1 MTRAD
6 RMGDMGEV
14 TSGQLREKAE
24 QVGQSIRDMA
34 EAARDTGREQID
46 RAKERAV
53 EYYEEGREHVR
64 LWGENVEA
72 YVQEQPLRALL
83 IAAGVGLLLGVM
95 WRRR

>member
-1 MTRAD
+1 
-6 RMGDMGEV
+6 MGDMGEV